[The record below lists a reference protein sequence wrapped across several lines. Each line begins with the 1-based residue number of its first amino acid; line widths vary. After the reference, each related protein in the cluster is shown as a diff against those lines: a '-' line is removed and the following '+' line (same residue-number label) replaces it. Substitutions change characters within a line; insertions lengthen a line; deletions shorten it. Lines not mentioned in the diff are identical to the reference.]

1 MNTMNYLTDS
11 DLGIL
16 RNKLLILGFSEE
28 IVQPYIGKEVCI
40 LHFGGRTG
48 RHVVIIPSDV
58 EQLNKGN
65 NKLHEMRDYSINM
78 GMIHP
83 FTTAL
88 TMLEG
93 SIEVYG
99 GSGLKTTQYAFAN
112 CMPNILD
119 LTHMD
124 TRNVTDMGAMFM
136 MSNIDELKISNLA
149 TTNVKDMA
157 YMFTDIKLEKP
168 LDLSNWRTPNLE
180 YTDSMFYEV
189 KFKELSLSNFDFTKV
204 KSIAAMFAM
213 ADIKKLELGDFY
225 TPNLENMRGAFLALE
240 TDKLNLGRL
249 TTTKV
254 KDMAVAFN
262 SLYLS
267 RDNTLDLR
275 GITVGENTLTRG
287 MFNDFDCDVRVSD
300 KNLRKLLEDSK
311 AVIIED

>member
-1 MNTMNYLTDS
+1 MNYLTDN
-11 DLGIL
+11 DLGHL

-28 IVQPYIGKEVCI
+28 TVTPYIGKEVCI
-40 LHFGGRTG
+40 LHLGGRTG
-48 RHVVIIPSDV
+48 RHIVIIPSDV

-65 NKLHEMRDYSINM
+65 PDIHKMRDYSINM

-93 SIEVYG
+93 TIEVYG

-124 TRNVTDMGAMFM
+124 THNVTDMGAMFM
-136 MSNIDELKISNLA
+136 MSNIDELKISNLD

-157 YMFTDIKLEKP
+157 YMFTDIKLESP
-168 LDLSNWRTPNLE
+168 LDLSGWKTPNLE

-189 KFKELSLSNFDFTKV
+189 KSKELSLANFDFTKV

-225 TPNLENMRGAFLALE
+225 TPNLENMRGAFLALD
-240 TDKLNLGRL
+240 TNSLNLGRL
-249 TTTKV
+249 TTEKV
-254 KDMAVAFN
+254 TDMSVAFN
-262 SLYLS
+262 GLYL
-267 RDNTLDLR
+267 DVDETLDLR
-275 GITVGENTLTRG
+275 GITVGKNTITKR
-287 MFNDFDCDVRVSD
+287 MFNDFDCNVRVTD
-300 KNLRKLLEDSK
+300 EKLRELLKNSK
-311 AVIIED
+311 AIIIDD

>member
-1 MNTMNYLTDS
+1 MKPLTDN
-11 DLGIL
+11 DLGHL
-16 RNKLLILGFSEE
+16 RNKLLVLGFSEE
-28 IVQPYIGKEVCI
+28 IVKPYIGKEVCI
-40 LHFGGRTG
+40 LHLGGRTG

-65 NKLHEMRDYSINM
+65 KDIHEMRDYSINM

-93 SIEVYG
+93 TIEVYG

-112 CMPNILD
+112 CRAAVLD
-119 LTHMD
+119 LIHMD

-136 MSNIDELKISNLA
+136 MSNIDELKVSNLD
-149 TTNVKDMA
+149 TTNVRDMA

-168 LDLSNWRTPNLE
+168 LDLSGWRTPNLE

-189 KFKELSLSNFDFTKV
+189 ELDELKLDNFDFTKV

-213 ADIKKLELGDFY
+213 SEIEKLELGDFY

-240 TDKLNLGRL
+240 TDRLNLGRL
-249 TTTKV
+249 TTKKV
-254 KDMAVAFN
+254 KDMSGAFN
-262 SLYLS
+262 GLYLGM
-267 RDNTLDLR
+267 DETLDLR
-275 GITVGENTLTRG
+275 GITVEENTLTKR
-287 MFNDFDCDVRVSD
+287 MFNDFEWDVRATD
-300 KNLRKLLEDSK
+300 ERLRELLKDSK
-311 AVIIED
+311 ARIFDD